1 MLEGPFC
8 FINTLIGF
16 NNFICELY
24 CYTELRGGQVAD
36 ATASEMREI
45 VNFDLNCKSFYNRTA
60 NHLITT
66 INYSIIPFNF
76 IAPVLCSA
84 DSRLKEG
91 QTDKDQ
97 VNTGWGI
104 VYAHARIRDF

>member
-36 ATASEMREI
+36 ATASEMSVR
-45 VNFDLNCKSFYNRTA
+45 LGLTYNK
-60 NHLITT
+60 NSL
-66 INYSIIPFNF
+66 FF
-76 IAPVLCSA
+76 
-84 DSRLKEG
+84 
-91 QTDKDQ
+91 
-97 VNTGWGI
+97 
-104 VYAHARIRDF
+104 